1 MRKDSLGNA
10 WITEIIG
17 DVLGHAHELER
28 GAVRLSSIIRS
39 AIKGLR
45 TKRCSVRLSRRRYP
59 HAGPPGYGLFQGAW
73 SLTTVPRDDLCK
85 AGDLQFLHYVRTFYP
100 FNSWFSP
107 PALILPV

>member
-1 MRKDSLGNA
+1 MR
-10 WITEIIG
+10 
-17 DVLGHAHELER
+17 V
-28 GAVRLSSIIRS
+28 
-39 AIKGLR
+39 
-45 TKRCSVRLSRRRYP
+45 
-59 HAGPPGYGLFQGAW
+59 PPATAFFKEPA